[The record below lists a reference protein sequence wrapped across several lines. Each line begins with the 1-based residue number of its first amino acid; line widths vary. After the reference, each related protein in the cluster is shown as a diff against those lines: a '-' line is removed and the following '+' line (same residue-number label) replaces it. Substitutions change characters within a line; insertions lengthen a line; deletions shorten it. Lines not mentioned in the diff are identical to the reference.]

1 MPDTKTIT
9 IKIRVDSRT
18 HAEMQSMADTY
29 TKGNLS
35 ALVRCATL
43 RYKEAQPDSSDNPQ
57 LSALLNSAIKQVGR
71 IGINANQITKHINEQ
86 QKLFPYSL
94 RAADL
99 LPFSQFGEGI
109 AKIQQMLTYLYN
121 MIKSGK

>member
-9 IKIRVDSRT
+9 IKIRVDSKT
-18 HAEMQSMADTY
+18 LAEMQLRADTY

-43 RYKEAQPDSSDNPQ
+43 RYNGAQPDSRDNPQ
-57 LSALLNSAIKQVGR
+57 LPALLNSAIKQVGR

-99 LPFSQFGEGI
+99 LPFSQFSDGI
-109 AKIQQMLTYLYN
+109 AKTQQMLTYLYN
-121 MIKSGK
+121 MIKSEK

>member
-18 HAEMQSMADTY
+18 LAEMQSRADTY

-43 RYKEAQPDSSDNPQ
+43 RFNEELPDSRENPQ

-71 IGINANQITKHINEQ
+71 IGINANQIARHINEQ
-86 QKLFPYSL
+86 QKLFPCAL

-99 LPFSQFGEGI
+99 LPFSQFSDGI

-121 MIKSGK
+121 MIKSEK

>member
-9 IKIRVDSRT
+9 IKIRVDSKT
-18 HAEMQSMADTY
+18 LAEMQLRADTY

-43 RYKEAQPDSSDNPQ
+43 RYNGAQPDSRENPQ

-71 IGINANQITKHINEQ
+71 IGINANQIARHINEQ

-94 RAADL
+94 RAADF

-121 MIKSGK
+121 MIKSEK

>member
-1 MPDTKTIT
+1 
-9 IKIRVDSRT
+9 
-18 HAEMQSMADTY
+18 MQLRADTY

-43 RYKEAQPDSSDNPQ
+43 RYNGAQPDSRDNPQ
-57 LSALLNSAIKQVGR
+57 LPALLNSAIKQVGR

-99 LPFSQFGEGI
+99 LPFSQFSDGI
-109 AKIQQMLTYLYN
+109 AKTQQMLTYLYN
-121 MIKSGK
+121 MIKSEK